1 MKGARNESETLLFDS
16 SKLVQRIVDVFI
28 IHIRFILVNVFYL
41 KQNPNL
47 VFIGNTFY
55 NTTSFYNRS

>member
-28 IHIRFILVNVFYL
+28 IHI
-41 KQNPNL
+41 K
-47 VFIGNTFY
+47 
-55 NTTSFYNRS
+55 